1 MSSVI
6 CNHAGLGE
14 TDRQLKLGMPET
26 SEIELEDV
34 VKLAEISATTRVQ
47 YVRPDE
53 VRKILIKM
61 GFELTEPEETGSE
74 PA

>member
-1 MSSVI
+1 VI
-6 CNHAGLGE
+6 CDHTGLRE

-26 SEIELEDV
+26 PEIELADV
-34 VKLAEISATTRVQ
+34 VRLAEISATTRVQ

-61 GFELTEPEETGSE
+61 GFELTSLEETGSE

>member
-6 CNHAGLGE
+6 CDHTGLGE

-26 SEIELEDV
+26 SKIETTDLL
-34 VKLAEISATTRVQ
+34 KRAEISATTRVQ

-53 VRKILIKM
+53 VRKILVKA
-61 GFELTEPEETGSE
+61 GFELSESEEIE
-74 PA
+74 HAQA